1 MAMIP
6 IKQYRDFWD
15 IPRIFLVEYG
25 NSLFLFDCEFD
36 EQKEDYGNVFH
47 VYLMPKLTEQEF
59 DGSWEKLSGKAE
71 RFLGEIYAADL
82 TFDESRRESID
93 EEVLIKL
100 LSGKVTYGR

>member
-47 VYLMPKLTEQEF
+47 VYLMPN
-59 DGSWEKLSGKAE
+59 
-71 RFLGEIYAADL
+71 
-82 TFDESRRESID
+82 
-93 EEVLIKL
+93 
-100 LSGKVTYGR
+100 